1 MILIVEDD
9 HTLAESLAAFLKSM
23 ELESVIAH
31 HGLEALE
38 ILKNTT
44 IHGMIVDM
52 MMPEM
57 DGVALLMSLR
67 YLNPKPFI
75 IMSTALG
82 SLEDKAKAFELGA
95 DDYMVKPY
103 HFKELGYRIQAL
115 MKRSLID
122 LRHQLLFPHSFLD
135 ETQLLCRVNEQP
147 VPLSKK
153 EFHLLFHLLKHPNII
168 FTRQQLLDTIWGE
181 ESESFDRTVDTHI
194 KSIRE
199 KVNSPD
205 FEVLTV
211 RGIGYKG
218 VIK

>member
-1 MILIVEDD
+1 
-9 HTLAESLAAFLKSM
+9 
-23 ELESVIAH
+23 
-31 HGLEALE
+31 
-38 ILKNTT
+38 
-44 IHGMIVDM
+44 
-52 MMPEM
+52 
-57 DGVALLMSLR
+57 
-67 YLNPKPFI
+67 
-75 IMSTALG
+75 
-82 SLEDKAKAFELGA
+82 
-95 DDYMVKPY
+95 MVKPY

-135 ETQLLCRVNEQP
+135 ETQLLCRVNDQP
-147 VPLSKK
+147 IVLSKK

-168 FTRQQLLDTIWGE
+168 FTRQQLLDAIWGE
-181 ESESFDRTVDTHI
+181 ESESYDRTVDTHI